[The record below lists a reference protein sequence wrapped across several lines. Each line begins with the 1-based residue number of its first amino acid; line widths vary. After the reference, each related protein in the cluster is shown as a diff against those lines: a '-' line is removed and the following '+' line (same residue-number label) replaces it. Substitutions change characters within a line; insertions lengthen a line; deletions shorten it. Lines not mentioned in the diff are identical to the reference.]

1 MSLPAEKVA
10 EVLVLPAPDRAYL
23 AHQLIAS
30 LDPQQDA
37 DAEAPWH
44 TAITASKS
52 ILELED
58 DWDDQGSPRYAEAT
72 WQRAADFLVRQAG
85 FARANL
91 GRELPVPK
99 ILPGPKASIDLHWKL
114 AGFELLVNIPSDAA
128 QPATFCGDDYR
139 NSCIRGNLNPAEEI
153 RGLVVWL
160 LA

>member
-1 MSLPAEKVA
+1 M
-10 EVLVLPAPDRAYL
+10 
-23 AHQLIAS
+23 AS
-30 LDPQQDA
+30 FIGRVKPQASIQQ
-37 DAEAPWH
+37 
-44 TAITASKS
+44 AITTSRS

-72 WQRAADFLVRQAG
+72 WQRATDFLVRQAD
-85 FARANL
+85 FARASL

-128 QPATFCGDDYR
+128 QPTTFYGDDYR

-160 LA
+160 LT